1 MMTVRFPN
9 GQAVQYN
16 TATYVLRKDGF
27 SDLYTKKDGTWI
39 AQVPNTCIIESVS
52 ACRVYDGMHS
62 NTPQQLDRIEKELR
76 AGGRR
81 RAGGGRA
88 GGRARGAGP
97 TPPGS

>member
-52 ACRVYDGMHS
+52 ACRVYDGLHS

-76 AGGRR
+76 SVKRQLAKMVK
-81 RAGGGRA
+81 A
-88 GGRARGAGP
+88 
-97 TPPGS
+97 